1 MKKTFTL
8 FTVLLTTV
16 VTFAQTSSNA
26 WNLQGSGTE
35 SDPYKISSAAD
46 FKSIA
51 ENISATN
58 TGAGEY
64 FLVTADIDF
73 GGTAE
78 SPVQLP
84 AIAKAA
90 ITSITSVA
98 WGFDGILDGGNHT
111 ISGIYHT
118 NNANDADGKFNALFS
133 SLGKSGVIKNLVFG
147 ADNYVSSYNYVSSI
161 VSLSKGRKL
170 R

>member
-51 ENISATN
+51 DNISSTN

-73 GGTAE
+73 KGTAE

-90 ITSITSVA
+90 I
-98 WGFDGILDGGNHT
+98 
-111 ISGIYHT
+111 
-118 NNANDADGKFNALFS
+118 NNINQ
-133 SLGKSGVIKNLVFG
+133 
-147 ADNYVSSYNYVSSI
+147 
-161 VSLSKGRKL
+161 
-170 R
+170 

>member
-51 ENISATN
+51 DNISSTN

-98 WGFDGILDGGNHT
+98 WGFDGILDGGDHI

-118 NNANDADGKFNALFS
+118 NNANSFHSIPLSFFSFFLFVLPCGRNTRQRVFTTRSAAHAPMVS
-133 SLGKSGVIKNLVFG
+133 SL
-147 ADNYVSSYNYVSSI
+147 
-161 VSLSKGRKL
+161 
-170 R
+170 